1 MSSMI
6 TRSMTSG
13 ADFRLDFDLADPD
26 LRRAAYGDCHFLTVA
41 LAQATG
47 WQPVVLHD
55 LRYRSNLTYLHDYG
69 EPLHSAVLTPRGLV
83 LDAHGV
89 RSLGIDEIAEHYGD
103 KDSIAWRPDAEPS
116 LEDMSAVLPPD
127 PGDRPEQAAVL
138 ARRILAAIEPF
149 MDRIGTAPEDDPS
162 P

>member
-6 TRSMTSG
+6 ARSMTSG
-13 ADFRLDFDLADPD
+13 ADFRLDFDLSDPD

-47 WQPVVLHD
+47 WQSVVLCEPACMQG
-55 LRYRSNLTYLHDYG
+55 YG
-69 EPLHSAVLTPRGLV
+69 DPVHSAVLTPGGFI

-89 RSLGIDEIAEHYGD
+89 RRRAIDDIARHYGEEED
-103 KDSIAWRPDAEPS
+103 LDWETEPS
-116 LEDMSAVLPPD
+116 LEDMAAILPPD
-127 PGDRPEQAAVL
+127 PGDRPEQAAAL
-138 ARRILAAIEPF
+138 ARRILVAIEPF